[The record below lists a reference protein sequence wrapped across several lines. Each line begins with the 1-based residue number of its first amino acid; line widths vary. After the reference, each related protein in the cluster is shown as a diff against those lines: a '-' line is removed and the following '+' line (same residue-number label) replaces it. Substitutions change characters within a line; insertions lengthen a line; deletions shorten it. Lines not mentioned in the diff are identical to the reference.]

1 MASDAE
7 RAKATE
13 RLQQLISLV
22 NRCLIRRTSA
32 LLSQYLPLKTEQ
44 VVCIKL
50 SSLQNDL
57 YKKLINSES
66 FKRTI
71 KGLLCFSLCKL
82 CDYLNFS
89 SHAV

>member
-7 RAKATE
+7 RAKAGE
-13 RLQQLISLV
+13 RLQQLIALV

-50 SSLQNDL
+50 SSLQTDL
-57 YKKLINSES
+57 YKKLINSDS
-66 FKRTI
+66 FKRNM
-71 KGLLCFSLCKL
+71 KGVLLFLR
-82 CDYLNFS
+82 LNF
-89 SHAV
+89 V